1 MWFSSLFPLSICS
14 KSVMPS
20 VLTEIRQHSLLVPSI
35 PNHRW
40 NHVIVNAFFYSE
52 CQGFVFKVPY
62 SKKKKSFWLQRKRW
76 ISSTPHCSLSVFQQ
90 RTPLLL
96 HNEMEESI
104 WGFVGWSFPVLPWLS
119 TFNWLALKCS
129 LLKELILALYS
140 VFFYWMCMRKS
151 VWSLTLWFML
161 FYLLQ

>member
-1 MWFSSLFPLSICS
+1 MSAKDLFSKCHTL
-14 KSVMPS
+14 
-20 VLTEIRQHSLLVPSI
+20 
-35 PNHRW
+35 
-40 NHVIVNAFFYSE
+40 
-52 CQGFVFKVPY
+52 
-62 SKKKKSFWLQRKRW
+62 KKKKCFWLQRKRW

-129 LLKELILALYS
+129 LLKELILALCS
-140 VFFYWMCMRKS
+140 VFFTGCACVNLSDPWHCDSCCSIYCDNKTTRGYGTSETEISTRLMKS
-151 VWSLTLWFML
+151 EKTLIDIL
-161 FYLLQ
+161 P